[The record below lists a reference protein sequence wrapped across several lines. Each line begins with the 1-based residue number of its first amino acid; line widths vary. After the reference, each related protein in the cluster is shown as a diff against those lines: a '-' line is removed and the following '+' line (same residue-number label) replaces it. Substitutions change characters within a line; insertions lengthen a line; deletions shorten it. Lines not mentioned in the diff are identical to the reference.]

1 MEGTDRSLRM
11 DSSFDSK
18 KKIIDRRS
26 DVQNDKENEEKD
38 SDTNP
43 NTKVMLESIGEKY
56 FEEVE
61 LRTDEQKGKGKQQS
75 RVKKDKE
82 AYLYTDNREYYNVY
96 EEFDMI

>member
-18 KKIIDRRS
+18 KKIIDSS

-38 SDTNP
+38 SETNP

-61 LRTDEQKGKGKQQS
+61 LRTDEQKGKGKHLS
-75 RVKKDKE
+75 VVKKEKE